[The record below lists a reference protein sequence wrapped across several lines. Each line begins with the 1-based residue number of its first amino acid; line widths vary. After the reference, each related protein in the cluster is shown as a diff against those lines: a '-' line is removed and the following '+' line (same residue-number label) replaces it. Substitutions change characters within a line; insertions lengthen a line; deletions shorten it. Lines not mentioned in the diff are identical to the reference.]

1 VSVFYFVCHEFMRDN
16 LPVFS
21 HRAASPRCSFS
32 RCGDLFKDSAGRRLA
47 DEGNK
52 VAAGLNPA
60 APATPVFV

>member
-1 VSVFYFVCHEFMRDN
+1 MDADEDMRDN

-32 RCGDLFKDSAGRRLA
+32 RCRDFLNDYASPGLP
-47 DEGNK
+47 DELDK

-60 APATPVFV
+60 AHATPVS

>member
-1 VSVFYFVCHEFMRDN
+1 MREN

-32 RCGDLFKDSAGRRLA
+32 RCWDLFKDFAWQRLA
-47 DEGNK
+47 DERDK

-60 APATPVFV
+60 APATAVFV